1 MASLGELHD
10 DGSMPVALLLPALA
24 IVLVG
29 MALALSQ
36 FCMVRAVLGVRD
48 GVLSPARCVLA
59 ISLAIAL
66 CLQLLAES
74 RGGETMPTYSPQVPV
89 LLGGLLFG
97 IAARANG
104 GCFIGT
110 TNELCRG
117 HGRRVLTVAGW
128 VLGYALLRRSPLPSH
143 AQRPMELALVLIAL
157 VVLLLALELWASWR
171 RQPFE
176 PNPAI
181 PWLHGR
187 RAWGLMLS
195 SGVLMGVLH
204 HSGLPWHPSSLAR
217 ALGQA
222 LSGEPLP
229 ADTPSALLL
238 LLGMAMVQGWR
249 GQIRPQGLR
258 WSDLPLL
265 FWGTLMG
272 IGAVWGMGANDGYL
286 FRSLPLGSLHA
297 AAGLAAM
304 TAGILLPLRWPR
316 RMLAVAPWPSRSA
329 GAAGAAAAQGPQT
342 GG

>member
-1 MASLGELHD
+1 
-10 DGSMPVALLLPALA
+10 MPIALLLPSLA

-36 FCMVRAVLGVRD
+36 FCMVRAVLGVRAGD
-48 GVLSPARCVLA
+48 LSPARCVLA

-66 CLQLLAES
+66 SLQLVAVA
-74 RGGETMPTYSPQVPV
+74 RGGETMPTYSPQLPV

-128 VLGYALLRRSPLPSH
+128 VLGFALLRRSPLPSH
-143 AQRPMELALVLIAL
+143 AQRPLELALVLIAL
-157 VVLLLALELWASWR
+157 VVLLLALERWARCR
-171 RQPFE
+171 RQPFA
-176 PNPAI
+176 PNPAV
-181 PWLHGR
+181 PWLQGR

-195 SGVLMGVLH
+195 SGVLMGFLH

-229 ADTPSALLL
+229 AAMPSALLL
-238 LLGMAMVQGWR
+238 LFGMAVVQGWR
-249 GQIRPQGLR
+249 GQIQPQWLR
-258 WSDLPLL
+258 WADLPLL
-265 FWGTLMG
+265 FWGTVMG
-272 IGAVWGMGANDGYL
+272 LGAVWGMGANDGYL

-304 TAGILLPLRWPR
+304 TAGILLPLRWPSW
-316 RMLAVAPWPSRSA
+316 MLAVAPSSRRSA